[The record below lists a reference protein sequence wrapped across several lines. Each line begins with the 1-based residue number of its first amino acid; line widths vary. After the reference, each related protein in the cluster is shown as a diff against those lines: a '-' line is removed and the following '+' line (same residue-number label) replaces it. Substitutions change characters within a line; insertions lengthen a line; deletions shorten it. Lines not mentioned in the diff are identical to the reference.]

1 MGVVLNRYHHVF
13 SIVYYF
19 AYFQC
24 HHLLTFHHKNLQQR
38 KINKWKVERFH
49 LLV

>member
-24 HHLLTFHHKNLQQR
+24 HHLRFTI
-38 KINKWKVERFH
+38 KIYNNEK
-49 LLV
+49 